1 VASWL
6 QEVGR
11 RRAPEPRA
19 DSHEELHAHLESL
32 AGRKLRTREDV
43 SEYVKALSR
52 RGEKGAGPRGG
63 RSKNLFLGVLLI
75 VAILQYYF
83 IDVQLQILKQPSLM
97 VFVPVKPPEG
107 GGRS

>member
-1 VASWL
+1 M
-6 QEVGR
+6 
-11 RRAPEPRA
+11 
-19 DSHEELHAHLESL
+19 AHLESL

-43 SEYVKALSR
+43 SEYVSELSR
-52 RGEKGAGPRGG
+52 RGEEGARRRGG
-63 RSKNLFLGVLLI
+63 QARDIFLGVLLI

-97 VFVPVKPPEG
+97 VFVPVKPPDT